1 MDLKITMG
9 SCRYLISSFHL
20 YVGKYVHTYKSSKR
34 SRKFK
39 ISNDFQNVILRRPL
53 KQLSPKLGAMHHLV
67 PISHFMMSS
76 LLKNTFDLK
85 ICTNM
90 LLLQFIDE
98 TIYYCLIEL
107 SFLNTTELCE
117 RVTARAEKPNSK
129 RAEHFMNSSPRVK
142 KYIII

>member
-90 LLLQFIDE
+90 LLLQFVE
-98 TIYYCLIEL
+98 SKHHRL
-107 SFLNTTELCE
+107 STDFVVNFYNNFSFRIHLTTGNLVLVIQEILC
-117 RVTARAEKPNSK
+117 
-129 RAEHFMNSSPRVK
+129 
-142 KYIII
+142 

>member
-1 MDLKITMG
+1 MWVSMFCKNYIQ
-9 SCRYLISSFHL
+9 
-20 YVGKYVHTYKSSKR
+20 KYSKR

-90 LLLQFIDE
+90 LLLLLQFIDE

>member
-1 MDLKITMG
+1 MWVSMFCKNYIQ
-9 SCRYLISSFHL
+9 
-20 YVGKYVHTYKSSKR
+20 KYSKR

-90 LLLQFIDE
+90 LLLLQFIDE
-98 TIYYCLIEL
+98 TIYHCLIEL

>member
-39 ISNDFQNVILRRPL
+39 ISNDFQNAILRRPL

-85 ICTNM
+85 MCTNM
-90 LLLQFIDE
+90 LLLQFINE
-98 TIYYCLIEL
+98 TSHYCLTQL
-107 SFLNTTELCE
+107 SFLNTTEFCE
-117 RVTARAEKPNSK
+117 RMTFRAEKPNSK

>member
-1 MDLKITMG
+1 MWVSMFCKNYIQ
-9 SCRYLISSFHL
+9 
-20 YVGKYVHTYKSSKR
+20 KYSKR

-39 ISNDFQNVILRRPL
+39 ISNDFQNAILRRPL

-90 LLLQFIDE
+90 LLLLQFIDE